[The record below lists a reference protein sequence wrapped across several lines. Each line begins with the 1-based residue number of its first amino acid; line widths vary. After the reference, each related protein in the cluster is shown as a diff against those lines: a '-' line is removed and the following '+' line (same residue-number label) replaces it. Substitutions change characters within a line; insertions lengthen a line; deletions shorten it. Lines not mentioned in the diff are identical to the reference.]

1 MVDLYFTA
9 EEEVRKLLRT
19 GHEMLFL
26 PFIFVMQ
33 ARLRLSPCSKDDP
46 RDYRGTGVK
55 RTMVTCIMVLFPI
68 ANNSDSMVRLT
79 VREKTTDIDAE
90 SINVA
95 AHHIGEVLIDMY
107 RGR

>member
-1 MVDLYFTA
+1 
-9 EEEVRKLLRT
+9 
-19 GHEMLFL
+19 
-26 PFIFVMQ
+26 
-33 ARLRLSPCSKDDP
+33 
-46 RDYRGTGVK
+46 
-55 RTMVTCIMVLFPI
+55 MVLFPI